1 MCQKQTF
8 PFAAGPIA
16 KKTIKAS
23 TSDILGMTSLL
34 RTLRPASARPLTAYV
49 AAKHGMLGL
58 TQVTALKAAITC
70 NAICPGFVYASL
82 VDAQI
87 EARRKPRGIRASNI
101 GEVLL
106 AR

>member
-1 MCQKQTF
+1 M
-8 PFAAGPIA
+8 
-16 KKTIKAS
+16 
-23 TSDILGMTSLL
+23 
-34 RTLRPASARPLTAYV
+34 

-70 NAICPGFVYASL
+70 NAICPGYVYASL

>member
-1 MCQKQTF
+1 
-8 PFAAGPIA
+8 
-16 KKTIKAS
+16 
-23 TSDILGMTSLL
+23 
-34 RTLRPASARPLTAYV
+34 
-49 AAKHGMLGL
+49 MLGL

-70 NAICPGFVYASL
+70 NAICPGYVYASL

>member
-1 MCQKQTF
+1 M
-8 PFAAGPIA
+8 
-16 KKTIKAS
+16 
-23 TSDILGMTSLL
+23 
-34 RTLRPASARPLTAYV
+34 

-70 NAICPGFVYASL
+70 NAICSGYVYASL
-82 VDAQI
+82 VEAQI

-106 AR
+106 VR